1 MTVIFDFFS
10 SNKTWGTHTWQ
21 MTSEDC
27 CWESSKFWYSNRNRN
42 LKTKADWIDYWN
54 HIHHCHWSNLRQF
67 HRLDC
72 EFWAA
77 KIQFHPEIEKKQFL
91 IFFFVKSISRIF
103 SRKWFIFFHILVYL
117 LHIFFDDHNHNNQP
131 YVNDVNLLLEVSNSQ
146 PYL

>member
-1 MTVIFDFFS
+1 MILIF
-10 SNKTWGTHTWQ
+10 NKSWGTHTWQ
-21 MTSEDC
+21 MTSED
-27 CWESSKFWYSNRNRN
+27 WSRWLTMILN

-77 KIQFHPEIEKKQFL
+77 KIQFHPEIEKTIFNFYSWNQFHKYFRENDWY
-91 IFFFVKSISRIF
+91 FFSF
-103 SRKWFIFFHILVYL
+103 LVYL
-117 LHIFFDDHNHNNQP
+117 LHIFFDDHSHNNQP
-131 YVNDVNLLLEVSNSQ
+131 YENDVNWLLEVSNLQ

>member
-1 MTVIFDFFS
+1 MFFFEKSIIFDYSLLDDASLGTLSKREWQLFSTIFS

-27 CWESSKFWYSNRNRN
+27 CWESSKIWYSNRNRN

-72 EFWAA
+72 EFWAV

-91 IFFFVKSISRIF
+91 IFFS
-103 SRKWFIFFHILVYL
+103 WNQFHEY
-117 LHIFFDDHNHNNQP
+117 FRE
-131 YVNDVNLLLEVSNSQ
+131 NDL
-146 PYL
+146 